1 MSAIRYHVSKEL
13 QQVIT
18 IASFIG
24 TGATMDQI
32 DTLSAMV
39 NQLSIA
45 DKEWLYNS
53 NVDMPSEVYTDLS
66 MRNGEMGGFH
76 NW

>member
-1 MSAIRYHVSKEL
+1 MFISKEL

-18 IASFIG
+18 IAEFIG
-24 TGATMDQI
+24 AGATMDQI

-39 NQLSIA
+39 NELSIA

-53 NVDMPSEVYTDLS
+53 HVDMPTEVYTDLS
-66 MRNGEMGGFH
+66 MRDGEMGGFH
-76 NW
+76 NY